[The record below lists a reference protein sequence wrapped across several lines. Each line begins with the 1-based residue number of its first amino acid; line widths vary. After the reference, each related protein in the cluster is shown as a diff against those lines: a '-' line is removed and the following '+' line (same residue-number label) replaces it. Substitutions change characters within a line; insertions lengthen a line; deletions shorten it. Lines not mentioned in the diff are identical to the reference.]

1 MKRKLKWK
9 IDFLLSVKILNID
22 INYIRKGLLYLNPD
36 ILTRDKIKDINN
48 YDLRL
53 FMEFYEL
60 TEIQSTYKFLINQL
74 IILTLIKTTDFSKYR
89 KIKFMIENKY
99 LNKNLS
105 IKISYLRSYIISA
118 KYYKYSISRL
128 SKLYFE
134 LEDYY
139 FENEC
144 RRLELLEY

>member
-1 MKRKLKWK
+1 MEDRY
-9 IDFLLSVKILNID
+9 LLSIKRLNID
-22 INYIRKGLLYLNPD
+22 INYIQKSLLYLNSD
-36 ILTRDKIKDINN
+36 VLSRIQIKDINN

-53 FMEFYEL
+53 FIEFSKF

-105 IKISYLRSYIISA
+105 IKISDLRKYIIFNQLNINID
-118 KYYKYSISRL
+118 KL

>member
-1 MKRKLKWK
+1 MEDR
-9 IDFLLSVKILNID
+9 FLLSVKRLNID
-22 INYIRKGLLYLNPD
+22 INYIQKSLLYLDSDVLSRSP
-36 ILTRDKIKDINN
+36 IKDINGY

-53 FMEFYEL
+53 FIEFSKF
-60 TEIQSTYKFLINQL
+60 TEFQSTYKFLINQL
-74 IILTLIKTTDFSKYR
+74 IILTLIKTTDFSIFR

-105 IKISYLRSYIISA
+105 IKISDLRKYIIFNQLNINID
-118 KYYKYSISRL
+118 KL

-139 FENEC
+139 FENEY

>member
-1 MKRKLKWK
+1 MEDR
-9 IDFLLSVKILNID
+9 FLLSVKRLNID
-22 INYIRKGLLYLNPD
+22 INYIQKSLLYLDSDVLSRSP
-36 ILTRDKIKDINN
+36 IKDINDYN
-48 YDLRL
+48 DLRL
-53 FMEFYEL
+53 FMEFYKL
-60 TEIQSTYKFLINQL
+60 TGAQSSYKFLIDQL
-74 IILTLIKTTDFSKYR
+74 IILTLIKTTDFSIFR

-105 IKISYLRSYIISA
+105 IKISDLRKYIIFNQLNINID
-118 KYYKYSISRL
+118 KL

>member
-36 ILTRDKIKDINN
+36 ILTMDKIKDINN

-74 IILTLIKTTDFSKYR
+74 IILTLIKTTDF
-89 KIKFMIENKY
+89 FLNIEK
-99 LNKNLS
+99 
-105 IKISYLRSYIISA
+105 
-118 KYYKYSISRL
+118 
-128 SKLYFE
+128 
-134 LEDYY
+134 
-139 FENEC
+139 
-144 RRLELLEY
+144 

>member
-74 IILTLIKTTDFSKYR
+74 IILTLIKTTDF
-89 KIKFMIENKY
+89 FLNIEK
-99 LNKNLS
+99 
-105 IKISYLRSYIISA
+105 
-118 KYYKYSISRL
+118 
-128 SKLYFE
+128 
-134 LEDYY
+134 
-139 FENEC
+139 
-144 RRLELLEY
+144 

>member
-1 MKRKLKWK
+1 MEDR
-9 IDFLLSVKILNID
+9 FLLSIKRLNID

-53 FMEFYEL
+53 FIEFSKF

-105 IKISYLRSYIISA
+105 IKISDLRKYIIFNQLNINID
-118 KYYKYSISRL
+118 KL

-139 FENEC
+139 FENEY
-144 RRLELLEY
+144 RRLELLKY

>member
-1 MKRKLKWK
+1 MEDR
-9 IDFLLSVKILNID
+9 FLLSIKRLNID

-53 FMEFYEL
+53 FIEFSKF

-105 IKISYLRSYIISA
+105 IKISDLRKYIIFNQLNINID
-118 KYYKYSISRL
+118 KL

>member
-74 IILTLIKTTDFSKYR
+74 IILTLIKTTDFFSIFR

-105 IKISYLRSYIISA
+105 IKISDLRKYIIFNQLNID
-118 KYYKYSISRL
+118 KL

-144 RRLELLEY
+144 RRLELLKY